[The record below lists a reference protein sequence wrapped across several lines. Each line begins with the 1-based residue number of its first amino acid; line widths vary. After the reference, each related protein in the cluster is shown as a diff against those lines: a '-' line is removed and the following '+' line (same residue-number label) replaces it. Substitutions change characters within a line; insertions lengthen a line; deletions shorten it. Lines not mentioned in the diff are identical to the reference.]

1 MTIQKGIL
9 LKILTLIV
17 GIFFINYFA
26 MKFHWYSIVW
36 WFDMP
41 MHTLGGIWV
50 ALASLFVYR
59 FRRTTVE
66 DIFKP
71 RMIFVIALLSVLI
84 IGLLWEIFEFGM
96 ENIGTVDLANPID
109 SLSDLCF
116 DLAGG
121 IIGALYFISRYERVI
136 KSIDKV

>member
-50 ALASLFVYR
+50 ALVSLFVYR

-121 IIGALYFISRYERVI
+121 VIGALYFISRYERVI